1 MNYTLHQLRVFS
13 KVVETKS
20 ITKASRLLH
29 MTQPAVSVQLRNL
42 QDQFDIPLTET
53 IGKRIYITDFG
64 MELYESAQAVIQEI
78 EVLNYK
84 SKNFKG
90 LMAGRLKVA
99 AVSTGKY
106 VAPYF
111 LGGFL
116 DQHHGIDLMLDI
128 GNHQHV
134 LRTIHKN
141 EVDLAFISHDIAD
154 LETEEVFLMEN
165 LNFLVGKDKHR
176 DPEKAFIFREKGS
189 AMREMMEKSFSRQ
202 HKMIELTSNEAIK
215 QAVMA
220 GIGYSVIPLI
230 GIKNELLAHELF
242 ILPEEGFPK
251 ITQWRM
257 IWLKDKKLSPLSRAF
272 IDHVIQHKQSIILE
286 HFSWYEEVLQKTR
299 V

>member
-42 QDQFDIPLTET
+42 QEQFDIPLTET

-111 LGGFL
+111 LSSFL
-116 DQHHGIDLMLDI
+116 EEHLGIDLMMDI
-128 GNHQHV
+128 GNHQQV
-134 LRTIHKN
+134 LRTLIKN
-141 EVDLAFISHDIAD
+141 EVDLAFVSHDTGDLD
-154 LETEEVFLMEN
+154 LEEVHLLEN
-165 LNFLVGKDKHR
+165 FNYLVGSDPVR
-176 DPEKAFIFREKGS
+176 DEHKILLFREKGS
-189 AMREMMEKSFSRQ
+189 AMRMLMEKKFSKQ
-202 HKMIELTSNEAIK
+202 NKMIELTSNEAIK
-215 QAVMA
+215 QAVIA
-220 GIGYSVIPLI
+220 GIGYSVLPLI
-230 GIKNELLAHELF
+230 GMKNELISRDLY
-242 ILPEEGFPK
+242 ILQEPGFPMVN
-251 ITQWRM
+251 QWRLV
-257 IWLKDKKLSPLSRAF
+257 WLKSKKMSPVARSFVEYVRQYKSD
-272 IDHVIQHKQSIILE
+272 IIQK
-286 HFSWYEEVLQKTR
+286 HFDWYMKFKAQDIC
-299 V
+299 